1 MPVSQKAGVPDKPA
15 GGLLGWE
22 LRTLLTAADMGH
34 RLDERAGKKSLQVL
48 AASGQRLRI
57 CHIPSPRVR
66 LTF

>member
-34 RLDERAGKKSLQVL
+34 RQEQSKDMGRQPAG
-48 AASGQRLRI
+48 GQRLRI
-57 CHIPSPRVR
+57 CHIPSPQVR